1 MLQLWNTFHA
11 PEDVEAALD
20 DSLAKLGTDYVVR
33 LIVSFREE
41 RVMLMVDG
49 IGLVLD
55 ALAGRNDEGP

>member
-1 MLQLWNTFHA
+1 MVQLWNTFHA

-33 LIVSFREE
+33 LVVSFREE
-41 RVMLMVDG
+41 RVILMADD